1 MARWEPGSRERLQGA
16 ALDLFSQQGYDSTTV
31 AEIAARAGVTKRTF
45 FRHFADKR
53 DVLFAGA
60 AELEAV
66 LAEGIVQAPRDLA
79 PLDAIIAALAAAGAD
94 PVVPRRYLR
103 QRQTVIGASPEL
115 MERELIKFDSLA
127 LAFAGALRRREV
139 DTLTASLAAQA
150 GISIFRTAYRRWV
163 QSGDDEDMGP
173 LVRDVLA
180 QFRAAVAV

>member
-16 ALDLFSQQGYDSTTV
+16 ALDLFSQQGYGSTTV

-60 AELEAV
+60 GELEAV

-103 QRQTVIGASPEL
+103 QRQTVVGASPEL
-115 MERELIKFDSLA
+115 MERELIKFDSLT
-127 LAFAGALRRREV
+127 LAFADALRRRDV
-139 DTLTASLAAQA
+139 DALTASLAAQA
-150 GISIFRTAYRRWV
+150 GISIFRTAYARWV

-173 LVRDVLA
+173 IVRDVLTR
-180 QFRAAVAV
+180 FRAAVAA